1 MIKKFEI
8 DYTVFPQHNQH
19 VDTHRTD
26 DPVEAEEYLMHLL
39 VSGARILAIKH
50 EGVNLDTVQS
60 DRLLLV
66 AVQRLATRLLAN
78 SLHIDS
84 VTVNHRFGLPA

>member
-8 DYTVFPQHNQH
+8 DYIVFPQHNKH

-50 EGVNLDTVQS
+50 EGVVLDTVQS

-66 AVQRLATRLLAN
+66 AAQRLATRLLAN

-84 VTVNHRFGLPA
+84 VSVNHRFGLPA

>member
-8 DYTVFPQHNQH
+8 DYIVFPQHNKR

-39 VSGARILAIKH
+39 VGGARVLAIKH
-50 EGVNLDTVQS
+50 EGVTLDTVQS
-60 DRLLLV
+60 DRFLLI
-66 AVQRLATRLLAN
+66 AAQRLASRLLCN
-78 SLHIDS
+78 SLDIDS